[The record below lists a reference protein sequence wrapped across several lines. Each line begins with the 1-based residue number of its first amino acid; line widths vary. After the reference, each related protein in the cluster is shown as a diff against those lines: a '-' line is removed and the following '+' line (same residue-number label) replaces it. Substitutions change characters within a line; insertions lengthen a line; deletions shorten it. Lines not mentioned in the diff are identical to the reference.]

1 MIPGKFLK
9 DAMIPMHLLAQAM
22 AKLPPISE
30 RRNDIHRMCIETEPL
45 VRELLDPDNPMVTRN
60 RVTFEF
66 IADRLG
72 YSNFPSWYLNSVH
85 IEENV

>member
-30 RRNDIHRMCIETEPL
+30 R
-45 VRELLDPDNPMVTRN
+45 
-60 RVTFEF
+60 
-66 IADRLG
+66 
-72 YSNFPSWYLNSVH
+72 PSSHLYQS
-85 IEENV
+85 EEMIYTGCV